1 MSIEKKVLITGAAG
15 RIGRLLSKS
24 LKNRYIIR
32 AVDIVPIEGD
42 FEFIQ
47 TDITDF
53 ASTKKI
59 IEGVDTIIHLA
70 AIIPPQS
77 EFDRKKTM
85 QVNVEGTKNLLK
97 AIIRRGK
104 KVPFIFTS
112 SVAIYNTTENNSH
125 PITVCHK
132 LGITDIYS
140 ESKIIS
146 EDLIRNSKVPYTIL
160 RVSGVYAPD
169 RIELPETL
177 QFQKDQKVEFVY
189 LDDVVTAL
197 RTSIDTEK
205 ARNKIFNIAGG
216 KSWRMN
222 GQGFI
227 KRMYGVLNLK
237 VEPNYS
243 PYRTYFSWYNTEIS
257 SRILGY
263 QQTSFNDFLEKVK
276 DMGKKLG
283 FL

>member
-1 MSIEKKVLITGAAG
+1 MPIKKKVLITGAAG
-15 RIGRLLSKS
+15 RIGRLLCNS
-24 LKNRYIIR
+24 LKNRYTIR
-32 AVDIVPIEGD
+32 AVDIVPSEGD

-53 ASTKKI
+53 ASTERI
-59 IEGVDTIIHLA
+59 IDGVDIVIHLA

-77 EFDRKKTM
+77 ESDRKKTM

-97 AIIRRGK
+97 AIERRAK
-104 KVPFIFTS
+104 RVPFIFTS
-112 SVAIYNTTENNSH
+112 SVAVYNTTENNSH
-125 PITVCHK
+125 PITVYHK
-132 LGITDIYS
+132 SGITDIYS

-177 QFQKDQKVEFVY
+177 QFQKDQKVEFIY

-197 RTSIDTEK
+197 RTSIDAEK

-216 KSWRMN
+216 KSWRMT
-222 GQGFI
+222 GQEFI
-227 KRMYGVLNLK
+227 ERMYGVLNLK

-243 PYRTYFSWYNTEIS
+243 PYRTYFSWYNTDIS
-257 SRILGY
+257 NTILGY
-263 QQTSFNDFLEKVK
+263 QQTSFDDFLEKVK
-276 DMGKKLG
+276 DTGRKLG
-283 FL
+283 LL